1 MPCWWS
7 TSIWGRRFCN
17 RSFVGVKFKKKV
29 VSDAVLDTVLN
40 KWGGTVTSVFV
51 FRFQTTFR
59 PIRFVFRLD
68 KNISVQLRISFI
80 LLYRFCHINYS
91 ISTFIILSLAVA
103 HLRSAALF
111 CFPSLERPESTST
124 RPNTSLIK
132 IRETF
137 SSGWW
142 RNFSYLKSL
151 NKAINKKN
159 KSMSKP
165 LIARPQIQKKL
176 FEQDLQRKYILQFAI
191 VVIIVH
197 GWNLVFRFGLN
208 TLLRRQSPAGPEQ
221 PRSYKPSKRMVSAP
235 KLFPNPIH
243 VFFLTL

>member
-151 NKAINKKN
+151 NKAINKKKQIHVETLN
-159 KSMSKP
+159 SASTNTKETLRARLTAKIYPSICYRCYHCPWVKPRVQIRAEHLASKTESSW
-165 LIARPQIQKKL
+165 AGATT
-176 FEQDLQRKYILQFAI
+176 ILQA
-191 VVIIVH
+191 
-197 GWNLVFRFGLN
+197 
-208 TLLRRQSPAGPEQ
+208 
-221 PRSYKPSKRMVSAP
+221 K
-235 KLFPNPIH
+235 
-243 VFFLTL
+243 